1 MPVKSLKIHTQ
12 DAPWMTGHLKS
23 LIRKRQKA
31 FSRNCLT
38 FKLYRNRVNRERKR
52 CKSIYYQTKIKDLGV
67 TEPRE
72 MVGRMQKYVG

>member
-23 LIRKRQKA
+23 FIRKM
-31 FSRNCLT
+31 SCPT

-67 TEPRE
+67 TEPKK
-72 MVGRMQKYVG
+72 GGQNAKKYVG